1 MAETKALARL
11 AKEEEF
17 DLEEPPSPRKRKPKD
32 DGDQPKKKQK
42 DRVFKPGE
50 VRKNWVPDDVWDRKG
65 EGRTVTIVAEK
76 ECGKSNL
83 VLNLVD
89 RDEWNEVW
97 LVTKSGF
104 TDQLTSIVHD
114 KEHQVLKNIT
124 EAFLDAL
131 IRRQEDAE
139 DDDRLRVLI
148 VFDDFIGVK
157 FNFKNSDALD
167 QIASSGRHLRIS
179 ILFSTQ
185 KYKKVPDII
194 RKNTQH
200 WFFGV
205 NTYASVKQIAD
216 ELAMATMPPKQMRA
230 KLLQIA
236 ADDNFTFMWM
246 KNRRPRQV
254 DLIIPPNVKDP
265 KDEDSSSSSEDE
277 EDDQEEMPEPEP
289 AAKQASAAAARSLS
303 SAAKKTPPA

>member
-1 MAETKALARL
+1 MADTKALARL
-11 AKEEEF
+11 ANEEEF
-17 DLEEPPSPRKRKPKD
+17 DFEEPPSPRKRKAKD
-32 DGDQPKKKQK
+32 DGSNPKKKQK
-42 DRVFKPGE
+42 ERSFKPGE
-50 VRKNWVPDDVWDRKG
+50 VRKNWVPDDIWARNG

-104 TDQLTSIVHD
+104 TNQLSTIVHD
-114 KEHQVLKNIT
+114 KDHQILKNIT
-124 EAFLDAL
+124 EAFLEGL
-131 IRRQEDAE
+131 IRRQEDAA

-157 FNFKNSDALD
+157 FNFNNSDALD
-167 QIASSGRHLRIS
+167 QIASSGRHLKVS

-205 NTYASVKQIAD
+205 NTYGSIKQMTD
-216 ELAMATMPPKQMRA
+216 ELAIATMPPKQMRA
-230 KLLQIA
+230 KLMQIA

-265 KDEDSSSSSEDE
+265 KPEDSSSDEEE
-277 EDDQEEMPEPEP
+277 EDDGVGQEMPEPEGRDV
-289 AAKQASAAAARSLS
+289 AAARARQ
-303 SAAKKTPPA
+303 AAHT

>member
-1 MAETKALARL
+1 MADAKALARL
-11 AKEEEF
+11 ANEEQYDF
-17 DLEEPPSPRKRKPKD
+17 EEPPSPKKRKSKD
-32 DGDQPKKKQK
+32 DGSNPKKKQK
-42 DRVFKPGE
+42 ARVFKPGE

-89 RDEWNEVW
+89 KDEWNEVW

-104 TDQLTSIVHD
+104 TEQLSNIVHN
-114 KEHQVLKNIT
+114 KEHQILKNIT

-131 IRRQEDAE
+131 IRRQEDATN
-139 DDDRLRVLI
+139 DDRQRVLI

-167 QIASSGRHLRIS
+167 QIASSGRHLHIS

-205 NTYASVKQIAD
+205 NTHASIKQIAD
-216 ELAMATMPPKQMRA
+216 ELAMATMPPPQMRA
-230 KLLQIA
+230 KLGQIA

-265 KDEDSSSSSEDE
+265 QDDSDSSSSEEEDE
-277 EDDQEEMPEPEP
+277 LEEEMPEPEP
-289 AAKQASAAAARSLS
+289 AQRAAAKRT
-303 SAAKKTPPA
+303 AAVVPTSGRG